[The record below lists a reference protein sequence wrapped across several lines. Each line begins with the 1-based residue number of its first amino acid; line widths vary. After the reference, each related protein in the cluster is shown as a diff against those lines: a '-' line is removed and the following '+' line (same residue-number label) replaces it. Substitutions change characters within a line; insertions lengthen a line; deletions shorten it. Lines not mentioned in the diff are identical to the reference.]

1 MQTAKQNW
9 FEDKCQERG
18 QPKPNSSK
26 ISYQAVKE
34 LTKRKQDRV
43 SAMQARLVNTLQSNR
58 RSWTGEPNEC
68 LNDILKIIC
77 SSIWESGEW
86 PVSGT

>member
-18 QPKPNSSK
+18 QPKPNSSE

-34 LTKRKQDRV
+34 LTKRKQDRDWGIPCR
-43 SAMQARLVNTLQSNR
+43 AREDLGQVNQTNA
-58 RSWTGEPNEC
+58 
-68 LNDILKIIC
+68 
-77 SSIWESGEW
+77 
-86 PVSGT
+86 